1 MNKSL
6 FVLILILSIIFS
18 ACGTQTVNIEKT
30 VEDQNVT
37 KHSTDIDT
45 TIPIEKENESIVS
58 EEAIFLDY
66 EVDII
71 YPLINF
77 GDKTNEEYLSNIK
90 ENTPEAIDV
99 KLYEENN
106 DYYVV
111 TMMESDRQ
119 EVLAHIN
126 AEFDKSLS
134 NMIHSDEYNYSI
146 TEVKYDDNFQNVTL
160 LADRDLYTDK
170 KESINFAMT
179 FQLGLTCQMIQALN
193 LVDISNRHVNIVV
206 VDNVTDEVLFDS
218 SMID

>member
-30 VEDQNVT
+30 VEVQNVT

-77 GDKTNEEYLSNIK
+77 DDKTNEEYLSNIK

-134 NMIHSDEYNYSI
+134 NMIYSEEYNYSI

>member
-18 ACGTQTVNIEKT
+18 ACGTQTVNIGKT
-30 VEDQNVT
+30 VEEQNVT

>member
-30 VEDQNVT
+30 VEEQNAT

-134 NMIHSDEYNYSI
+134 NMIYSEEYNYSI

>member
-30 VEDQNVT
+30 VEEQNVT

-134 NMIHSDEYNYSI
+134 NMIYSEEYNYSI